1 MDIKKLKKVELHVHL
16 DGSLN
21 INTLSDIMNAE
32 TQEIKDKLV
41 ADEKCEDLNDYLR
54 MFDIPIKVMQTKE
67 NLTRVSKDLIESFI
81 SDNVIYAEVR
91 FAPNKHT
98 TVLSL
103 DEVINSV
110 LDGISS
116 DKVIVKLILCM
127 MRGDDYLDNKRII
140 DIAYKYK
147 DKGVVGIDLAGAEG
161 LYKTTDYIPLFEY
174 ATSLGIPFTIH
185 AGEADGVESI
195 NAAINAGTTRI
206 GHGVRAIE
214 REECINTLKNKNI
227 LLEVCPTS
235 NIQTGIAPSIE
246 LHPIKELYDRG
257 VKVSINTDN
266 RTVSNVSLNDEYEA
280 LSKAFNFTEKD
291 FTDMNIEA
299 IKHSFISDDLKQK
312 LINKIKETD

>member
-21 INTLSDIMNAE
+21 ISTLSDIMNID
-32 TQEIKDKLV
+32 TNEIKDKLV

-54 MFDIPIKVMQTKE
+54 KFDIPIKVMQTKE
-67 NLTRVSKDLIESFI
+67 NLTRFSKDLIESFI
-81 SDNVIYAEVR
+81 RDNVIYAEVR

-98 TVLSL
+98 TDLSL

-110 LDGISS
+110 LDGLKS
-116 DKVIVKLILCM
+116 DKVLVNLILCM

-140 DIAYKYK
+140 DLAYKYK

-161 LYKTTDYIPLFEY
+161 LYKTSEYLPLFEY
-174 ATSLGIPFTIH
+174 AKSLNIPFTIH

-214 REECINTLKNKNI
+214 SEECISALKEKDI
-227 LLEVCPTS
+227 LLEICPTS
-235 NIQTGIAPSIE
+235 NIQTGIFASIE

-257 VKVSINTDN
+257 VKISINTDN
-266 RTVSNVSLNDEYEA
+266 RTVSNVSLNDEYET
-280 LSKAFNFTEKD
+280 LVKVFNFTEKD
-291 FTDMNIEA
+291 LIDMNIEA
-299 IKHSFISDDLKQK
+299 IKHSFISDDLKQE